1 MGRTADFFSRR
12 HFRKSKFVLMS
23 KASVKK
29 EVKSSSHSGGHSREK
44 PVSRAPSFLLDSPGA
59 CFRGSLSGP
68 WGLSQ
73 PVLPDRCW
81 QDSAQGRR
89 SWSASPAPVEASLLL
104 LLAQPLEGIVS
115 GASRGAL

>member
-1 MGRTADFFSRR
+1 MGKTADFFSRR

-59 CFRGSLSGP
+59 CLRSTVPQPCLP
-68 WGLSQ
+68 RQ
-73 PVLPDRCW
+73 PVRALG
-81 QDSAQGRR
+81 SV
-89 SWSASPAPVEASLLL
+89 PARP
-104 LLAQPLEGIVS
+104 P
-115 GASRGAL
+115 

>member
-44 PVSRAPSFLLDSPGA
+44 PVSRAPVSSWTPKRLFAEHRPAACLLEAACPGPGV
-59 CFRGSLSGP
+59 CP
-68 WGLSQ
+68 TK
-73 PVLPDRCW
+73 PLPDCCW
-81 QDSAQGRR
+81 QDSAQGR
-89 SWSASPAPVEASLLL
+89 ALGLLP
-104 LLAQPLEGIVS
+104 QP
-115 GASRGAL
+115 